1 MSQKRRVVPNALLF
15 ASVEEIIAEG
25 KSVDITVKGFSMRPF
40 LRDGRDAVTI
50 SPIGAQELKV
60 GMVILFRYRNAH
72 VLHRIRAI
80 RDGRLRIEG
89 DGNYR
94 LCEEAALEDV
104 VGYVSSITLEGGAT
118 LSYGSVRWR
127 CRTSWSLAVKRVRTM
142 AIWLKHKI
150 LGNNET

>member
-1 MSQKRRVVPNALLF
+1 MSQNRRVIPNALLF

-50 SPIGAQELKV
+50 SPIGAEELRV
-60 GMVILFRYRNAH
+60 GMVVLFRYRNAH

-80 RDGRLRIEG
+80 RDGRLTIEG

-94 LCEEAALEDV
+94 LCEEAAVEDV
-104 VGYVSSITLEGGAT
+104 VGYVSSVTLGGGAT
-118 LSYGSVRWR
+118 LSYGSARWR
-127 CRTSWSLAVKRVRTM
+127 CRSVWSLAVKRVRTL

-150 LGNNET
+150 LGK